1 MKKIGII
8 VRSFEENG
16 KWFVGCRKDVLD
28 VLEDYSVNIIL
39 IPIYFSFEYIKS
51 LLKLCDGVILTG
63 GNKFHPNDFLLV
75 QHLYNCDIPTL
86 GICLGMQI
94 MALSLGDGHEFDVSS
109 IHQLKNNE
117 VHNIYIKKGSLLYKI
132 IGEDKI
138 SVNSR
143 HYTGISSTNLNVCA
157 VSEDNIIE
165 AVEDP
170 NKRFFLGLQW
180 HPESLKD
187 KKNDLIFQNFI
198 KSLI

>member
-28 VLEDYSVNIIL
+28 VFDNYSVDIIL
-39 IPIYFSFEYIKS
+39 IPIYFSFKYIKS

-75 QHLYNCDIPTL
+75 RYLYHYDIPTL

-94 MALSLGDGHEFDVSS
+94 MALSLGYGHEIDVGY

-117 VHNIYIKKGSLLYKI
+117 VHNICIKKDSLLYKI
-132 IGEDKI
+132 IGENKI

-143 HYTGISSTNLNVCA
+143 HYTGISSTNLDICA
-157 VSEDNIIE
+157 ISEDSVIE
-165 AVEDP
+165 AVEAP

-187 KKNDLIFQNFI
+187 KKSDLIFLSFI